1 MASTKRQRK
10 SESNVVV
17 LEKAETPRLYKVVFY
32 NDDFTTM
39 EFVIEVLMVFFFHP
53 AAEAKRLTMQVH
65 REGSGVAGVF
75 TKDIAESK
83 AARTRDAARRCRYP
97 LRVEVE
103 VE

>member
-1 MASTKRQRK
+1 MSGTKRQRS
-10 SESNVVV
+10 SESNTAVV
-17 LEKAETPRLYKVVFY
+17 EKIETPRLYKVVFY

-39 EFVIEVLMVFFFHP
+39 EFVIEVLMVFFHHP
-53 AAEAKRLTMQVH
+53 AEEARRLTMQVH
-65 REGSGVAGVF
+65 RQGSGVAGVF

-83 AARTRDAARRCRYP
+83 AARTRDAARRARYP